1 MRSIAFA
8 AAGVDIREVEGQFVG
23 PQLDKQVE
31 HFGKNFSGPGVR
43 TVHLVDYNDR
53 LQADLERLFD
63 DVPGLRTR
71 SLEGVDEN
79 QGPVGH
85 RQHALDLAAKVGVAR
100 RVDDVDFDALVDQG
114 DVFGEDRDAPFPLQI
129 VGIEDAVA
137 RELGVAKL
145 TALTQQGIDQGRLAV
160 VDVCND
166 GDIAD
171 IGASHG
177 ISELVCRKR
186 LTGRVAGEARGTRA
200 GRTLSGGP
208 GR

>member
-1 MRSIAFA
+1 MPRS
-8 AAGVDIREVEGQFVG
+8 
-23 PQLDKQVE
+23 
-31 HFGKNFSGPGVR
+31 
-43 TVHLVDYNDR
+43 
-53 LQADLERLFD
+53 
-63 DVPGLRTR
+63 
-71 SLEGVDEN
+71 
-79 QGPVGH
+79 
-85 RQHALDLAAKVGVAR
+85 
-100 RVDDVDFDALVDQG
+100 
-114 DVFGEDRDAPFPLQI
+114 PLQI

-137 RELGVAKL
+137 RELRVAKL
-145 TALTQQGIDQGRLAV
+145 AALTQQGIDQRRFAV

-208 GR
+208 GRQLSRVNPSPLQKEPQPAVRQSAV